1 MGLLTVPKSY
11 TPRKGAPRE
20 SLLYV
25 SAAERKMLKAMTDG
39 KLARTKHGI
48 MSAYMETN
56 GGYKSGTSG
65 IGTSSKGTS
74 SAGKTS
80 TSGTGDRGTPGMNQ
94 GSNGFKGGQGSQG
107 SNGGTGQRGT
117 LGMNQG
123 SNAFNDGGIGGQGTN
138 SRTSAMNS
146 YNSMFN
152 SQPGGRTPSD
162 AQLSRTLGGI
172 LGGGGG
178 ISTPNASGS
187 PYNNPASIN
196 VTPGNGSLQNAMTQR
211 QAVNAMA
218 PQAQSPNA
226 SMLANQYSQYR
237 GVPPDVED
245 LTRAAYDRSRASQPL
260 QAATGQPYGMQSPA
274 SNSFQSNL
282 GYMDPQALADRETAL
297 SRGPGSVAGV
307 MPGASPLSQQ
317 RTIQGL
323 SGAMTDGGT
332 PLSPEDVQNLSK
344 TVYGEAGRESP
355 MGQTAVA
362 NTMLNRMALAAA
374 GKAKYMGG
382 GSVNSLMGQYDAT
395 GPARAG
401 GVPNQGFTS
410 AKLGTDALGQGIA
423 SLAGAA
429 SPNSMFNTTA
439 PATIR
444 NATSFYNPKIS
455 NPKWGGSQ
463 FAALGNHVFG
473 LPDELAGQGGIVSDA
488 RGTPAAVS
496 SPTQVAS
503 INPAMGP
510 PMAQQQPPS
519 QPFSWS
525 SLPGAGMVK
534 AAYNAV
540 DQNVIQPTQEQ
551 VAKYGGFERAG
562 KLAQIAVAMSK
573 FMPGGK
579 GAPLGPG
586 GQDRRG
592 GGPVQNNGNQ
602 QPVTTP
608 ATPAPPPT
616 VNPAAPQW
624 YYPQYTQN
632 WANLPTGAGGP
643 IWHPSPPADGIFDV
657 KTTDKK
663 KKKPPP
669 RGMLA

>member
-11 TPRKGAPRE
+11 TPRHNGKKYPKE
-20 SLLYV
+20 KPYLL
-25 SAAERKMLKAMTDG
+25 SAKEVRGVLAATDG
-39 KLARTKHGI
+39 KANKTPYKGVKSLF
-48 MSAYMETN
+48 METT
-56 GGYKSGTSG
+56 GGVKGGTTG
-65 IGTSSKGTS
+65 IGTKSGGGST
-74 SAGKTS
+74 AGKT
-80 TSGTGDRGTPGMNQ
+80 GTGDRGTPGMNQ

-117 LGMNQG
+117 PGMNQG
-123 SNAFNDGGIGGQGTN
+123 SNAFSGGGGQGTD

-172 LGGGGG
+172 LGSGGG

-218 PQAQSPNA
+218 PQAQQPNA

-260 QAATGQPYGMQSPA
+260 QAATGQPYGMQSPSVGLQAPAPQQQNSGIYNRALSDSQLGNPQMGNPNNAGYRAAVTA
-274 SNSFQSNL
+274 SEALGGPASTQADNVYKALGFDDNQRAAMLGRNAVESANFAPSVFNGTRLGDAGTAYGLGQWRGDRIGPVKDFIGGIQADQSSPAAQAAAVVNEMQFREKPSYRAL
-282 GYMDPQALADRETAL
+282 NAAQSLPQAMTAMNMFERPGRIDR
-297 SRGPGSVAGV
+297 
-307 MPGASPLSQQ
+307 
-317 RTIQGL
+317 
-323 SGAMTDGGT
+323 
-332 PLSPEDVQNLSK
+332 SK
-344 TVYGEAGRESP
+344 P
-355 MGQTAVA
+355 
-362 NTMLNRMALAAA
+362 
-374 GKAKYMGG
+374 
-382 GSVNSLMGQYDAT
+382 
-395 GPARAG
+395 
-401 GVPNQGFTS
+401 
-410 AKLGTDALGQGIA
+410 
-423 SLAGAA
+423 
-429 SPNSMFNTTA
+429 
-439 PATIR
+439 
-444 NATSFYNPKIS
+444 
-455 NPKWGGSQ
+455 
-463 FAALGNHVFG
+463 
-473 LPDELAGQGGIVSDA
+473 VSDA
-488 RGTPAAVS
+488 NTIGYNDAMNYGQSYLSNPPSQQPSA
-496 SPTQVAS
+496 TQVAS

-510 PMAQQQPPS
+510 PTAQQQPPS
-519 QPFSWS
+519 QPFNWS

-562 KLAQIAVAMSK
+562 KLAQIAVAISK

-657 KTTDKK
+657 KPADQKK
-663 KKKPPP
+663 KKPPPP